1 MAGRNQETL
10 DSRAERRLQ
19 RRSTLGSETL
29 HQVIERTLQ
38 RIIVLVAHAVQ
49 LQMSRIWPRR
59 VGQLLD
65 GISISKYAL
74 ISAGVRTST
83 MITDAFNSNAGD
95 TPDTGGAVEVRHM
108 STIV

>member
-1 MAGRNQETL
+1 MAGRKQETL

-19 RRSTLGSETL
+19 RRSSLDSETL
-29 HQVIERTLQ
+29 HQVIERTLK
-38 RIIVLVAHAVQ
+38 RIIAFAHAVQ
-49 LQMSRIWPRR
+49 LHMSRTWPRR

-74 ISAGVRTST
+74 TSAGVRTST
-83 MITDAFNSNAGD
+83 MITDTFNSNAGD
-95 TPDTGGAVEVRHM
+95 TPDTGGAAEVHHM